1 MDKTFSRIRQTTE
14 ELYVVRDELNR
25 RAARDGSGLP
35 AALVDDESTDALIA
49 FKEAVDE
56 IRQFLW
62 HYLNEIVSQPDT
74 AVGHRLREDQM
85 RRAAQLL
92 VALRKR

>member
-1 MDKTFSRIRQTTE
+1 MDKTFSRIQQTTE
-14 ELYVVRDELNR
+14 ELYIVRDELNR

-49 FKEAVDE
+49 FKLAVDE

-62 HYLNEIVSQPDT
+62 HYLNEIVSRDS
-74 AVGHRLREDQM
+74 AAGYRLGEDQL

-92 VALRKR
+92 VALRKQ